1 MNCKVS
7 FIINLVCIAVLSSI
21 TILNRVNVVHTIFR
35 IIIIVGLSLF
45 SYINY
50 KDIIKTKD
58 N

>member
-21 TILNRVNVVHTIFR
+21 TILNRANVFHTIFR
-35 IIIIVGLSLF
+35 VIVIVGLSIF
-45 SYINY
+45 SYVNY